1 MRLNSSSLGNRD
13 TANRR
18 KRAMT
23 DWIRG
28 TACVVAAGF
37 AGSVLGVGCFFLIDA
52 VGLANQDAF
61 AALDR
66 RVFGWAKFAWF
77 SSVLRGAPEAYS
89 AICLSHPLASRQ
101 QLP

>member
-18 KRAMT
+18 KTAMT

-61 AALDR
+61 DALDR
-66 RVFGWAKFAWF
+66 RVLVGQNLPGSPAF
-77 SSVLRGAPEAYS
+77 SGEHQRRIQPFV
-89 AICLSHPLASRQ
+89 
-101 QLP
+101 